1 MKIINNVFQN
11 WIHVSLIA
19 DNIKHIYKTEVLRYR
34 NLLNVY
40 EVYMF
45 KKIQI

>member
-11 WIHVSLIA
+11 EIHGSLIT
-19 DNIKHIYKTEVLRYR
+19 DKHIYKMDVLQYR
-34 NLLNVY
+34 NLLNSY
-40 EVYMF
+40 KVYMF